1 MHMDKLTVSSRVVH
15 TPWRGREPLLLARG
29 SIAGGFRTSGV
40 IVCRSGR
47 IGDDVKYPHA
57 KANPEAHDRGYR
69 RSLITS
75 SGRAPVRDRARPV
88 KTRPWSCP
96 PPSTAARPSGRCGQQ
111 FPQQDKPC
119 LRHAPVSLPVTSR
132 PRDHPIACVQKVLL
146 ELGGYEPPQS
156 LFSQFRST
164 FLFRS
169 TAQEP
174 SSHEK
179 TGHRTLDR

>member
-1 MHMDKLTVSSRVVH
+1 MAGRGKAAPSHGFFLAVVTGLTITGKRTQLGPRPSLPRRASCTWTTTVSSRVVH
-15 TPWRGREPLLLARG
+15 TPWRGREPLLARG

-111 FPQQDKPC
+111 FPQQGKPC
-119 LRHAPVSLPVTSR
+119 LRHDPA
-132 PRDHPIACVQKVLL
+132 
-146 ELGGYEPPQS
+146 
-156 LFSQFRST
+156 
-164 FLFRS
+164 
-169 TAQEP
+169 
-174 SSHEK
+174 
-179 TGHRTLDR
+179 